1 MKLSLEPA
9 SLMTAYAN
17 GIFPMA
23 EEDGSIQWYC
33 PDPRAVVE
41 LGRFHVSKTLR
52 QLCRQGRFEIYVD
65 RAFETVMRECA
76 QRSEGTWISDEIV
89 EAYCRLHELGLA
101 HSVEAYRQGE
111 LAGGLYGV
119 AVGGV
124 FCGESM
130 FHRQRDAS
138 KVALV
143 YLLDRMV
150 ERGFRLLDIQFM
162 TDHLKQFG
170 AEEIT
175 QHEYL
180 NRLQAALNCECR
192 FGGEP

>member
-1 MKLSLEPA
+1 MELSLEPA

-23 EEDGSIQWYC
+23 DQDGSIQWFS

-41 LGRFHVSKTLR
+41 PGKFHASKTLR
-52 QLCRQGRFEIYVD
+52 QLCRQGRFEICVD
-65 RAFETVMRECA
+65 RDFEAVMRACA
-76 QRSEGTWISDEIV
+76 RRPEGTWISDEIV
-89 EAYCRLHELGLA
+89 RAYGRLHELGLA
-101 HSVEAYRQGE
+101 HSVEAYRHGE

-143 YLLDRMV
+143 YLLDRMG
-150 ERGFRLLDIQFM
+150 ERGFCLLDVQFM
-162 TDHLKQFG
+162 TEHLKQFG
-170 AEEIT
+170 AEEIP
-175 QHEYL
+175 QSDYL
-180 NRLQAALNCECR
+180 QRLSEALKLTCR
-192 FGGEP
+192 FAD